1 MTLFERHWRAIA
13 VGFGAAAVGGIVALG
28 LDDAEQVI
36 FAGVALAAIAGIY
49 LGFAIAD
56 GRTSAIAIQLASVL
70 GFAIVAYIGIEQDS
84 KALIGAGWIA
94 HGFWDAI
101 HHEGH
106 GPTDVKTWYPP
117 FCATADFVIGIPL
130 IAGWG

>member
-1 MTLFERHWRAIA
+1 VTLFERHWRAIA
-13 VGFGAAAVGGIVALG
+13 VGFAAAAFGVILVLG

-70 GFAIVAYIGIEQDS
+70 AFAIVAYIGIEQDS

-117 FCATADFVIGIPL
+117 FCATADLVVGVPL
-130 IAGWG
+130 VLGLT

>member
-1 MTLFERHWRAIA
+1 MTLFQRHWRAIA
-13 VGFGAAAVGGIVALG
+13 VGFAAAAIGGLLTLG
-28 LDDAEQVI
+28 LDDSESTV
-36 FAGVALAAIAGIY
+36 FAGAALAAIGGVY

-56 GRTSAIAIQLASVL
+56 GRTSAIAIQAVSMLA
-70 GFAIVAYIGIEQDS
+70 FAIVAYIGIVEDS
-84 KALIGAGWIA
+84 QALIGAGWIA

-117 FCATADFVIGIPL
+117 FCATADFVVGIPL
-130 IAGWG
+130 VLGLT